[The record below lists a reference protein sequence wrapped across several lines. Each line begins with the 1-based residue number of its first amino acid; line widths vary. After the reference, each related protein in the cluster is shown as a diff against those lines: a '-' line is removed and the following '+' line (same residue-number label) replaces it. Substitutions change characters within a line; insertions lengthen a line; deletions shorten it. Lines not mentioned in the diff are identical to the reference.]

1 MIIRIILSFA
11 AGFAAA
17 KIFSDNSSM
26 EKVKKAAKDKTEK
39 IKTTSKKVAQ
49 IVKEEFGKKKPD
61 ETTKADETKE
71 DSL

>member
-1 MIIRIILSFA
+1 MIRIILSFV

-17 KIFSDNSSM
+17 KLFSETSGM
-26 EKVKKAAKDKTEK
+26 EKVKKAAKEKTEK

-61 ETTKADETKE
+61 ETKKADETKE
-71 DSL
+71 NS

>member
-1 MIIRIILSFA
+1 MIRIILSFA

-17 KIFSDNSSM
+17 KLFSKSSSM
-26 EKVKKAAKDKTEK
+26 EKVKKAAKEKTEK

-49 IVKEEFGKKKPD
+49 VVKEELGKKKI
-61 ETTKADETKE
+61 DETKE

>member
-17 KIFSDNSSM
+17 KIFSDNSGI
-26 EKVKKAAKDKTEK
+26 EKVKKSAKENAEK